1 MNVSSVKNLNGEVF
15 SAVQD
20 ASLTNVVQSNSAQW
34 AEGGGGSG
42 GSDFDPTYMSAN
54 IDNKLDFSAVGF
66 RKVNSIDYVSGI
78 SGKNISAKFA
88 GRATTA
94 FNCDHANTASYDD
107 NGNSL
112 TTTYYNAQEA
122 NNKANDLFNFVQ
134 SNSANWGGGSSPA
147 GGSVM
152 FHYNYSYDPNGSQ
165 SRNSYISGANDLYF
179 EASFDVQQGT
189 PSDIVITRYGSE
201 IGRITLNQVSSDGYN
216 NYYTAF
222 YNNVDGGEIG
232 LQNNGTEYNC
242 YVSANGVKT
251 KAFNQSTYFSVTN
264 KSVKFNIQGSNITGT
279 IIGLHYGNGT
289 PLASFTGSLTDAT
302 AKGYEEYNA
311 DVFSDDYQQPYYY
324 DITAEFSEGGS
335 SVTSG
340 DVFPPTNNLE
350 PQTTYYLGW
359 NANNGGLF
367 WYHP

>member
-1 MNVSSVKNLNGEVF
+1 MNVSSVKNLNGEVL

-20 ASLTNVVQSNSAQW
+20 TALTDFVQSNSSQW
-34 AEGGGGSG
+34 GQGGST
-42 GSDFDPTYMSAN
+42 FDPTYMSAQ
-54 IDNKLDFSAVGF
+54 IDNKLNKSEIGF

-88 GRATTA
+88 YRANTA
-94 FNCDHANTASYDD
+94 YNSDHATTASYDD

-134 SNSANWGGGSSPA
+134 SNSSNWGGGSSTA
-147 GGSVM
+147 GESVL
-152 FHYNYSYDPNGSQ
+152 FHCYQSYDPNGSQ
-165 SRNSYISGANDLYF
+165 SKNSYISGANDLYF
-179 EASFDVQQGT
+179 EASADSQQGT
-189 PSDIVITRYGSE
+189 PSDIVITR
-201 IGRITLNQVSSDGYN
+201 IGGEVNTIAWNQISSDGNYN
-216 NYYTAF
+216 YFTAF

-232 LQNNGTEYNC
+232 LQNNGTDYIC
-242 YVSANGVKT
+242 YVSANGSKT
-251 KAFNQSTYFSVTN
+251 NAFNQSQYFSKSSN
-264 KSVKFNIQGSNITGT
+264 SVKFNIQGSNITGT
-279 IIGLHYGNGT
+279 IIGLQGGNGT
-289 PLASFTGSLTDAT
+289 PLTSFTGSLTDFT
-302 AKGYEEYNA
+302 ANGYEQYNA
-311 DVFSDDYQQPYYY
+311 DVYSYDYQQPYSY
-324 DITAEFSEGGS
+324 DISAIFGEGGS